1 MTVANGTTT
10 RDAVASGSGR
20 RYGMARTSTVNDDK
34 LLNTHSDDLV
44 RRLRKAPVD
53 RVLCQV
59 TDPQTARD
67 FWDLVQ
73 EVLERDD
80 MSRSTP
86 G

>member
-1 MTVANGTTT
+1 MGRPGAMNGNK
-10 RDAVASGSGR
+10 V
-20 RYGMARTSTVNDDK
+20 
-34 LLNTHSDDLV
+34 LNGHTDELV
-44 RRLRKAPVD
+44 KRLRKAPVD

-73 EVLERDD
+73 EVLERDE
-80 MSRSTP
+80 MSRSTS

>member
-1 MTVANGTTT
+1 MGGEKV
-10 RDAVASGSGR
+10 
-20 RYGMARTSTVNDDK
+20 
-34 LLNTHSDDLV
+34 LNRQSDELV

-80 MSRSTP
+80 MSRTVASD
-86 G
+86 

>member
-1 MTVANGTTT
+1 MTRSSAMGGEKV
-10 RDAVASGSGR
+10 
-20 RYGMARTSTVNDDK
+20 
-34 LLNTHSDDLV
+34 LNRQSDELV

-80 MSRSTP
+80 MSRTVASD
-86 G
+86 

>member
-1 MTVANGTTT
+1 MGRPGAVNGNKGLT
-10 RDAVASGSGR
+10 G
-20 RYGMARTSTVNDDK
+20 
-34 LLNTHSDDLV
+34 HSDELV
-44 RRLRKAPVD
+44 KRLRKAPVD

-73 EVLERDD
+73 EVLERDE
-80 MSRSTP
+80 MSRSAS

>member
-1 MTVANGTTT
+1 M
-10 RDAVASGSGR
+10 GR
-20 RYGMARTSTVNDDK
+20 RGTMNGDK
-34 LLNTHSDDLV
+34 VLNEHSDELV
-44 RRLRKAPVD
+44 KRLRKAPVD

-73 EVLERDD
+73 EVLERDE
-80 MSRSTP
+80 MSRSAS

>member
-1 MTVANGTTT
+1 MNGNK
-10 RDAVASGSGR
+10 V
-20 RYGMARTSTVNDDK
+20 
-34 LLNTHSDDLV
+34 LNGHSDELV
-44 RRLRKAPVD
+44 KRLRKAPVD

-73 EVLERDD
+73 EVLERDE
-80 MSRSTP
+80 MSRSTS